1 MRPSVLSL
9 RFRSW
14 SQSPKTCIL
23 YPNTFMPWKT
33 GNSGHDRHRCRAKS
47 CLFSLSH
54 MQWKKFPD
62 KADQHNTSFAP
73 FSLRGS
79 KSPLAY
85 LTTQMPWHHWPTWIS
100 SPRFASCPA
109 ERLQWATEP
118 TSVVTDL
125 QQLPNGFKVWTRNRN
140 RDQNWLWVLVGA
152 ILRDKAKTK

>member
-1 MRPSVLSL
+1 MESFRLVLKRQASFKRSLSQTLNAADNTGSLLFKYMHNRNTSGVQGGFQNFLFPQLPLRIVCRIQMRPSVLSL

-85 LTTQMPWHHWPTWIS
+85 LTTQMP
-100 SPRFASCPA
+100 
-109 ERLQWATEP
+109 
-118 TSVVTDL
+118 
-125 QQLPNGFKVWTRNRN
+125 
-140 RDQNWLWVLVGA
+140 
-152 ILRDKAKTK
+152 